1 MVQLAEVL
9 LPTIVQLAEGVKEPE
24 ALLEKLMVP
33 DGACGVPVSLSVTV
47 AVHVTGAFTGIVAGV
62 QLSVVVVVRLVA
74 FRFDWLELVEWSVS
88 PP

>member
-1 MVQLAEVL
+1 MHVVELKLPEPLVLKVIVPVGVVAVPAEV
-9 LPTIVQLAEGVKEPE
+9 
-24 ALLEKLMVP
+24 
-33 DGACGVPVSLSVTV
+33 SVTV
-47 AVHVTGAFTGIVAGV
+47 AMHVTGAFTGIVAGV